1 MYEDYYTIKTFI
13 DIIND
18 QAIPPEEFP
27 NLLNL
32 VEQMPEDSEEIANQ
46 IPSILE
52 KNFIDFKM
60 YFTAS
65 PKAATLDPLENFR
78 VSRGVRHFNRVLKS
92 C

>member
-52 KNFIDFKM
+52 KNFIEFLAKLDNFKI
-60 YFTAS
+60 F
-65 PKAATLDPLENFR
+65 
-78 VSRGVRHFNRVLKS
+78 HFFLYCEKNIFCTVKKIFFSL
-92 C
+92 